1 VHSDVFLSV
10 VNFLIGLAEALGVI
24 AVGISLVLGLSPYV
38 ATLVRHRTLPSIGD
52 VRTRLGRG
60 LVFSLEIFIA
70 ADLLRS
76 VLSPTLEDVGVLA
89 LTTLIRI
96 ALSLSLDFELK
107 SASSGEGQ
115 ESLPSP

>member
-1 VHSDVFLSV
+1 LRPEIFTTIIT
-10 VNFLIGLAEALGVI
+10 FLIGLAEALGVI

-38 ATLVRHRTLPSIGD
+38 ATFVRHRTLPSIGE

-60 LVFSLEIFIA
+60 LVLSLEIFIA

-76 VLSPTLEDVGVLA
+76 VLSPTLQDVAVLA

-96 ALSLSLDFELK
+96 ALSLSLDYELK
-107 SASSGEGQ
+107 SASSGEGRG
-115 ESLPSP
+115 SMPSS